1 MNKHVRLI
9 YTILSYRSRKLPL
22 MLNLIPP
29 PTHGFWK
36 SFIIFAAETSC
47 FLTSTEL
54 DCGLES
60 SSFLF
65 FQSNLAYSEKDPRVR
80 LLSVFLP
87 TMEAALLH
95 FLHFRKLR
103 LMLQCYML
111 QKISGTSNSYML
123 IPLISDKLNLSTINI
138 RLH

>member
-1 MNKHVRLI
+1 
-9 YTILSYRSRKLPL
+9 

-36 SFIIFAAETSC
+36 SFITFAAETSC

-80 LLSVFLP
+80 LLSVYL
-87 TMEAALLH
+87 
-95 FLHFRKLR
+95 
-103 LMLQCYML
+103 
-111 QKISGTSNSYML
+111 SV
-123 IPLISDKLNLSTINI
+123 SDKTINFTAI
-138 RLH
+138 SPDTAEALEIACEAPATVLGDFFLF